1 VLCGKQIFN
10 LLALFWPCFGPALN
24 PSIFSSADLIWTSG
38 ENFKFDQTGSD
49 RCDSPTLLSGD
60 NRLSLGML
68 DLSGASDP
76 NFGSDCGTEERLDAS
91 AISPHNTV
99 HSANTTVQC
108 TDHNVSTSSD
118 APMCA
123 AQSNHKTKMANGPS
137 PGRILDSSNLS
148 VGHNSFNLSQM
159 PTVAAIKD
167 LRPNL
172 NVSGSPLHPQRLFNP
187 GANGVGGGLFPIAAP
202 AQTSSMQ
209 IQQNQQLNQDAIPCA
224 TPIETARAQPR
235 GSSKKKGAYDESNDL
250 LSSLE
255 RPARR
260 LSAPIYGAHGMHASN
275 PSPARPR
282 FNPFLPRG
290 FQGGSSG
297 LTMGFFGETSIPLT
311 VRSFLDDFCDIKEIG
326 CGSFGRVFSCRRK
339 IDLCQYAVKEINN
352 EFRSERERE
361 RLLREIYALSTQ
373 GDNIHVVRY
382 FNAWEQDDKLYIQ
395 TELCTG
401 SLEDV
406 RKRQGAQS
414 EDTLREILVQIA
426 TGLAFMHAHNM
437 AHLDGECGCVS
448 VDSCVCVRLC
458 LHTSAHVI
466 FWVASK
472 QLVYLLMMSETR
484 QH

>member
-1 VLCGKQIFN
+1 MQFGKQIFN
-10 LLALFWPCFGPALN
+10 LLALFWLCFVPALN

-49 RCDSPTLLSGD
+49 RCDSPTLLSSD

-68 DLSGASDP
+68 DLSGTSDP

-108 TDHNVSTSSD
+108 TDQNVSTSSD
-118 APMCA
+118 APMCV

-159 PTVAAIKD
+159 PTVTAIKD

-172 NVSGSPLHPQRLFNP
+172 NVSDSPLHPQRLFNP

-209 IQQNQQLNQDAIPCA
+209 IQQNQDAIPCA

-235 GSSKKKGAYDESNDL
+235 GSSKKKGAYYQSNDL

-260 LSAPIYGAHGMHASN
+260 MSAPIYGAHGMHASN

-437 AHLDGECGCVS
+437 AHLDGERGGVCGFV
-448 VDSCVCVRLC
+448 CVCDCAYTQAHMYFFGLLASLLC
-458 LHTSAHVI
+458 I
-466 FWVASK
+466 
-472 QLVYLLMMSETR
+472 Y
-484 QH
+484 